1 VGAGISYAPP
11 NLAENTPKATLFMAL

>member
-11 NLAENTPKATLFMAL
+11 NLAENTPKTTLFTAL